1 MKLESNLSRKKKK
14 SKDKFVETNISKEDD
29 VTEEDKNTEEEHVFD
44 AHFNQEKETECIN
57 LKKATEKLRQEV
69 EGSKVIDVPE
79 GEPMFLFSSAV
90 GKTRPINVFYDKDC
104 SHVVFRDGVP
114 QHELVSVMTKKG
126 PLAITGV
133 GDTKVKVKDEWAC
146 LLDKADGCKQ
156 VVQGVTV
163 EHITAPY
170 PMINISE
177 AVKEVKAADP
187 ENEELQNL
195 RVPTVA
201 GGEADVLFGIL
212 YESCHPV
219 HIHTLPSG
227 LFLAKLKLAT
237 PDNQWTGVIGG
248 PHKSFE
254 VLSQQAGDVQG

>member
-1 MKLESNLSRKKKK
+1 M
-14 SKDKFVETNISKEDD
+14 
-29 VTEEDKNTEEEHVFD
+29 
-44 AHFNQEKETECIN
+44 
-57 LKKATEKLRQEV
+57 
-69 EGSKVIDVPE
+69 IDVPE

-90 GKTRPINVFYDKDC
+90 GKTRPINVFYDKGC

-133 GDTKVKVKDEWAC
+133 GDTKVQVKDEWAC

-212 YESCHPV
+212 YESGK
-219 HIHTLPSG
+219 IMR
-227 LFLAKLKLAT
+227 F
-237 PDNQWTGVIGG
+237 
-248 PHKSFE
+248 
-254 VLSQQAGDVQG
+254 